1 MQKFGRFLFK
11 IVHTQDAEG
20 DVEPE
25 RVEDVAVV
33 VEGGQGD
40 QAPDEHQ
47 HNQQHAVER
56 VHLSCKN

>member
-1 MQKFGRFLFK
+1 MQKFGRLFLK
-11 IVHTQDAEG
+11 IVRTQDAEG

-56 VHLSCKN
+56 VHLSSKH